1 MMWFKNLMVY
11 RLTKPLDWQQET
23 LETALAENRFIPCSP
38 QDQSKFGWIS
48 PLKGSEMLSF
58 YLNGQFL
65 LLARKEEKILPAT
78 VVKKAV
84 DERITELE
92 QAQQRKL
99 KKIEK
104 QAIKDDVLAML
115 LPRAF
120 SRQQHTAMWIDSQS
134 GLIYVESASS
144 KRAEEALALLRKSLG
159 SLPVVPLMFNQDI
172 ASTMT
177 QWLKSDEMPNWLN
190 WFEEVE
196 LTAENGGVV
205 RCKQLALDSEEVL
218 GHLHSGK
225 LVTKLGLDLE
235 DRFSLVFQDDG
246 SYKRLKFSDIMR
258 EKNDDILKEDYA
270 QRFEADFLLQT
281 EEIKRFTE
289 KLIAEFGGIKESA

>member
-1 MMWFKNLMVY
+1 MFWFKNLMVY
-11 RLTKPLDWQQET
+11 RLTKPLEWQQEN
-23 LETALAENRFIPCSP
+23 LETALAECCFTPCSP

-58 YLNGQFL
+58 YVNGQFL
-65 LLARKEEKILPAT
+65 LLARKEEKILPAA

-84 DERITELE
+84 DERIAELE

-99 KKIEK
+99 QKVEK
-104 QAIKDDVLAML
+104 QAIKDDVIAVL

-120 SRQQHTAMWIDSQS
+120 SRQQHTPIWIDSQS
-134 GLIYVESASS
+134 GLVYVESASS
-144 KRAEEALALLRKSLG
+144 KRAEDALALLRKSLG
-159 SLPVVPLMFNQDI
+159 SLPVVPLMFNQEI

-177 QWLKSDEMPNWLN
+177 KWLVENAMPNWLN
-190 WFEEVE
+190 WLEEVE
-196 LTAENGGVV
+196 LTADNGGVV
-205 RCKQLALDSEEVL
+205 RCKQLALDSDEVL
-218 GHLHSGK
+218 GHLNSGK
-225 LVTKLGLDLE
+225 QVTKLGLELE

-246 SYKRLKFSDIMR
+246 SYKRLKFSDLIR

-289 KLIAEFGGIKESA
+289 KLIEEFGGIRETA